1 MKQLRS
7 SNSFISLKYEHTAGY
22 MINTKKRKKAG
33 TFYIGGSEWY
43 DERSI
48 RNKETLFAP
57 GPILRSIDIGKVS
70 LPPNTST
77 KITKV
82 NSDHKK

>member
-1 MKQLRS
+1 
-7 SNSFISLKYEHTAGY
+7 
-22 MINTKKRKKAG
+22 MINNKKRAG

-57 GPILRSIDIGKVS
+57 GPILTDIGLCHIRMKNHE
-70 LPPNTST
+70 LPLVRTYR
-77 KITKV
+77 K
-82 NSDHKK
+82 